1 MLRSKKLRISGFQWF
16 VFPCSSFVVAYIS
29 VSRLLA
35 VVNIRRSISAPRA
48 RNAKLHASVLE
59 SCCLPLLFFS
69 TLFFFFF
76 FLFFFFFFLFSVY
89 HWNYD
94 WFINIQLWWYF
105 FLVVNMWETSL
116 WNIQWTRTVMAFKNS
131 DIAQHTVNS
140 SGLFY
145 MRKVKW

>member
-76 FLFFFFFFLFSVY
+76 FLFFFFFPFFRLSLKLRLVHKHTTMMVFFFSCEYVR
-89 HWNYD
+89 NV
-94 WFINIQLWWYF
+94 I
-105 FLVVNMWETSL
+105 V
-116 WNIQWTRTVMAFKNS
+116 K
-131 DIAQHTVNS
+131 HTMDEDGN
-140 SGLFY
+140 GFQEFRHRATY
-145 MRKVKW
+145 RE

>member
-105 FLVVNMWETSL
+105 FFSCEYVRNV
-116 WNIQWTRTVMAFKNS
+116 IVK
-131 DIAQHTVNS
+131 HTMDEDGN
-140 SGLFY
+140 GFQEFRHRATY
-145 MRKVKW
+145 RE